1 MKNKKINK
9 KDPLFQ
15 LVSQPRCHYRFSR
28 NLVIIRRSSNPSSF
42 FLPCAI
48 HSLEGQSRERSQEV
62 KVMVLL
68 LRGYQETVLI
78 RLTNLM
84 ATMRSCPSNSVLS
97 LVLRFTSHL
106 KDFPLVL
113 GLISARTYKHGGFC
127 LKTGASQRGKSSFS
141 LKRVW

>member
-1 MKNKKINK
+1 
-9 KDPLFQ
+9 
-15 LVSQPRCHYRFSR
+15 
-28 NLVIIRRSSNPSSF
+28 
-42 FLPCAI
+42 
-48 HSLEGQSRERSQEV
+48 
-62 KVMVLL
+62 MVLL

-84 ATMRSCPSNSVLS
+84 ATVRSCPSNSVLS

-113 GLISARTYKHGGFC
+113 SLISARTYKHGGFC